1 MPVASSELIIEI
13 MQPSDL
19 LAPGPSRSH
28 ARAASVLSDPSTDND
43 EVAPVALA
51 DVEEGDAGNSDQE
64 DKLSEVGSGVDK
76 IKIEDDPEDAEDN
89 LEDAEDELEEG
100 VQGPKLHIQDWT
112 DLQKISKIISRNTA
126 RPYHCLKSINS
137 SLSPTLLPFE
147 SKGCPVCR

>member
-19 LAPGPSRSH
+19 LAPGPSISH
-28 ARAASVLSDPSTDND
+28 ARTASVLSDPSTDND

-89 LEDAEDELEEG
+89 LEGAEDELEEG

-112 DLQKISKIISRNTA
+112 DLQKDIKDYLKKYSKTLPLSQINQFLIISNFT
-126 RPYHCLKSINS
+126 
-137 SLSPTLLPFE
+137 TL
-147 SKGCPVCR
+147 